1 MMQAQNTNLDDGEA
15 KDARQKMDNKV
26 TDSELKGVLFYVCY
40 TKQMCIRNLYFK
52 DGQAS
57 ILPSVSE

>member
-1 MMQAQNTNLDDGEA
+1 MTQAQNTNLYNGEA

-26 TDSELKGVLFYVCY
+26 TDSNIKSVLSYVCY
-40 TKQMCIRNLYFK
+40 TKEMCIRNLYFK

-57 ILPSVSE
+57 ILPYVSE